1 MSNMSERYAKDMRHA
16 INFTLDLTVVLRL
29 LLFLPNFLMGQNR
42 LTAMTW
48 QKGGEL
54 DRTWTGLDR
63 EMRPMSHAN

>member
-1 MSNMSERYAKDMRHA
+1 MSERYAKDMRHA

-48 QKGGEL
+48 QRQQKGEEL
-54 DRTWTGLDR
+54 DTTGQVLVV
-63 EMRPMSHAN
+63 AGKCAQ